1 MAIKNYDSIVIGS
14 GPAGEGAS
22 MKLAKCGQ
30 QVAVVENFRDVGGG
44 CTHWGTIP
52 SKALR
57 HSVQQVSRFRADPIF
72 RRLVGHVDI
81 TWQELIKSAQSVIDK
96 QVNMREEFYF
106 RNRVDLLRGHACF
119 VDDKTLKI
127 TQRNGTE
134 DLCTAENFI
143 IATGSLPYQPE
154 DIDFSS
160 ERVCDSDTILN
171 IDFVP
176 RSVIIY
182 GAGVIG
188 CEYASIFGALGVKVD
203 LVNTRDRLLSFL
215 DGEITDALGYHFR
228 EIGVTVRNNETY
240 AKVETNDDSVVLSL
254 QSGKR
259 FKGDVLLWA
268 NGRSGATDGLQ
279 LDNAKL
285 KVNNRKQIEVD
296 DSYRSSVPHIFAVGD
311 VVGYPGLASAA
322 YDQGRF
328 AGAVIGEGHCDDKLI
343 SDIPTGIYTDP
354 EISSIGFTEAELTDK
369 KVPYEVGR
377 ALFRSIARAQ
387 ITGQTTGMI
396 KILFHTDTLEILGIH
411 CFGYQASEIVH
422 IGQAIMRQPGSGN
435 RVTYFTE
442 NTFNYPT
449 MAEAYRVAALNGLNR
464 IQWQE
469 RRNGLC
475 DIPTID
481 NDATPS
487 GATDDTESN

>member
-1 MAIKNYDSIVIGS
+1 M
-14 GPAGEGAS
+14 
-22 MKLAKCGQ
+22 
-30 QVAVVENFRDVGGG
+30 
-44 CTHWGTIP
+44 
-52 SKALR
+52 
-57 HSVQQVSRFRADPIF
+57 
-72 RRLVGHVDI
+72 
-81 TWQELIKSAQSVIDK
+81 
-96 QVNMREEFYF
+96 
-106 RNRVDLLRGHACF
+106 
-119 VDDKTLKI
+119 
-127 TQRNGTE
+127 
-134 DLCTAENFI
+134 
-143 IATGSLPYQPE
+143 
-154 DIDFSS
+154 
-160 ERVCDSDTILN
+160 
-171 IDFVP
+171 
-176 RSVIIY
+176 
-182 GAGVIG
+182 
-188 CEYASIFGALGVKVD
+188 
-203 LVNTRDRLLSFL
+203 
-215 DGEITDALGYHFR
+215 
-228 EIGVTVRNNETY
+228 
-240 AKVETNDDSVVLSL
+240 
-254 QSGKR
+254 
-259 FKGDVLLWA
+259 
-268 NGRSGATDGLQ
+268 
-279 LDNAKL
+279 
-285 KVNNRKQIEVD
+285 
-296 DSYRSSVPHIFAVGD
+296 
-311 VVGYPGLASAA
+311 GYPGLASAA

-481 NDATPS
+481 NDAPPS
-487 GATDDTESN
+487 GTTDDTENN

>member
-1 MAIKNYDSIVIGS
+1 
-14 GPAGEGAS
+14 
-22 MKLAKCGQ
+22 
-30 QVAVVENFRDVGGG
+30 
-44 CTHWGTIP
+44 
-52 SKALR
+52 
-57 HSVQQVSRFRADPIF
+57 
-72 RRLVGHVDI
+72 
-81 TWQELIKSAQSVIDK
+81 
-96 QVNMREEFYF
+96 MREEFYF

-143 IATGSLPYQPE
+143 IATGSLPYRPE

-160 ERVCDSDTILN
+160 ERVCDSDTILK

-396 KILFHTDTLEILGIH
+396 KILFNTDTLEILGIH

-481 NDATPS
+481 CLLYTSPS
-487 GATDDTESN
+487 PRDQRGARMPSSA